1 MDILPQPRI
10 HFRVLFIYLWL
21 FSRYNEYPFML
32 KSSCSLVDTG
42 SLPSMLAFGEHWGSG
57 SGGSRPLW
65 HSAPTLALGWIW
77 YLWLMGARANTRTC
91 NRIEGQCFQVK
102 KIIVKKIEKCIVC
115 LLRRHQEPGQPVFL
129 SQPYSVKTSGSLIC
143 ALLQINVLCFYRHLA
158 EDGYPTVSKPICPW
172 IVQSTEIN

>member
-1 MDILPQPRI
+1 
-10 HFRVLFIYLWL
+10 
-21 FSRYNEYPFML
+21 
-32 KSSCSLVDTG
+32 
-42 SLPSMLAFGEHWGSG
+42 
-57 SGGSRPLW
+57 
-65 HSAPTLALGWIW
+65 
-77 YLWLMGARANTRTC
+77 MGARANTRTC